1 MMSDSFTA
9 ESNDMLKLWRAVA
22 AVAITDAA
30 REIVMARG
38 TKARNAAIDRHRR
51 YFHGRDW
58 REVCETAG
66 ITHNPSA
73 VMRYLTSDRA
83 KSTARE
89 CMLEMGAIS
98 SITALRHAAE
108 AAE

>member
-1 MMSDSFTA
+1 MGDRFTA
-9 ESNDMLKLWRAVA
+9 ESIDMLKLWRAVA

-30 REIVMARG
+30 REIVRARG
-38 TKARNAAIDRHRR
+38 AKARNAAIDRQRR
-51 YFHGRDW
+51 YFNGRDW
-58 REVCETAG
+58 RYVCETAG

-73 VMRYLTSDRA
+73 VMRYLISDRA

-98 SITALRHAAE
+98 SSTALRHGVE